1 MEVKDLIKLIPEE
14 DRPKGRSTIT
24 GLASGIHFD
33 GTTGQTT
40 LVTEGSTYEKDFPDF
55 PTLNYALTVYASI
68 RSLYDKDQAGFGFAI
83 NAYIKTLT
91 KWYKNDGLQFRSIL
105 AYSMAHFR
113 KHQAVDSKVWIDIDI
128 RRMSEYCESLEATMI
143 QLHIPFEESEMQK
156 T

>member
-1 MEVKDLIKLIPEE
+1 MEVKDLIKLIPDEH
-14 DRPKGRSTIT
+14 RPKGRSTIT

-91 KWYKNDGLQFRSIL
+91 KWYKNDGLQSSISIHSSL
-105 AYSMAHFR
+105 FHGTLQKAPSVSR
-113 KHQAVDSKVWIDIDI
+113 PKGVDRYRYTIV
-128 RRMSEYCESLEATMI
+128 RYTHPCELNR
-143 QLHIPFEESEMQK
+143 H
-156 T
+156 